1 MTKSACTPELIAAIC
16 KHLRIGAYRK
26 DAVKA
31 AGVAMATFYYWIE
44 RGGKER
50 RHIDSG
56 KKARKRES
64 VYLRALEAI
73 EKAEAESSLGDL
85 ALITRAAQE
94 GAWQAA
100 AWKLERR
107 NPEQWGR
114 QRLDISTEGS
124 LIVEGC
130 GWLDRRIEAG
140 KGRTDGDS

>member
-1 MTKSACTPELIAAIC
+1 MTKTACTPELIAAIC

-26 DAVKA
+26 DAIKA
-31 AGVAMATFYYWIE
+31 AGVAETTFYHWIE

-56 KKARKRES
+56 KKPRKRES
-64 VYLRALEAI
+64 AYLHALQSI

-85 ALITRAAQE
+85 AMITRAAQD

-114 QRLDISTEGS
+114 QRLDIQANGS

-130 GWLDRRIEAG
+130 GWLDRRIDAA
-140 KGRTDGDS
+140 KVHNDG

>member
-1 MTKSACTPELIAAIC
+1 MTKTACTPELIAAIC

-26 DAVKA
+26 DAIKA
-31 AGVAMATFYYWIE
+31 AGVAETTFYYWIE

-56 KKARKRES
+56 KKPRKRES
-64 VYLRALEAI
+64 AYLKALQSI

-85 ALITRAAQE
+85 AMITRAAQD

-114 QRLDISTEGS
+114 QRLDIQANGN

-130 GWLDRRIEAG
+130 GWLDRRIDAA
-140 KGRTDGDS
+140 KVHNDG

>member
-1 MTKSACTPELIAAIC
+1 VAKTLCSPDLVEAIC
-16 KHLRIGAYRK
+16 RHLRIGAYRK

-31 AGVAMATFYYWIE
+31 AGVGLSTFYYWIE

-56 KKARKRES
+56 RKARKREGA
-64 VYLRALEAI
+64 YLAALECI
-73 EKAEAESSLGDL
+73 EKAEAESCLSDL
-85 ALITRAAQE
+85 AVITKASMD

-114 QRLDISTEGS
+114 QRLDIQASGQ
-124 LIVEGC
+124 LIVEGA
-130 GWLDRRIEAG
+130 GWLSKKIDTG
-140 KGRTDGDS
+140 NG

>member
-1 MTKSACTPELIAAIC
+1 MTKPSCTPELVEAIC

-31 AGVAMATFYYWIE
+31 AGISLTTFYNWIE
-44 RGGKER
+44 HGGKER

-56 KKARKRES
+56 GKPRKRAS
-64 VYLRALEAI
+64 AYLYALECI
-73 EKAEAESSLGDL
+73 EKAEAQSSLADL
-85 ALITRAAQE
+85 AIITKASVD

-114 QRLDISTEGS
+114 QRLDIQASGQ
-124 LIVEGC
+124 LIVEGA
-130 GWLDRRIEAG
+130 GWLSKKIDTG
-140 KGRTDGDS
+140 NG

>member
-1 MTKSACTPELIAAIC
+1 MTKTACTPELIAAIC

-26 DAVKA
+26 DAIKA
-31 AGVAMATFYYWIE
+31 AGVAETTFYYWIE

-56 KKARKRES
+56 KKPRKRES
-64 VYLRALEAI
+64 AYLHALQSI

-85 ALITRAAQE
+85 AMITRAAQD

-114 QRLDISTEGS
+114 QRLDIQANSS

-130 GWLDRRIEAG
+130 GWLDRRIDAA
-140 KGRTDGDS
+140 KVHNDG

>member
-1 MTKSACTPELIAAIC
+1 MTKTACTQERVRAIC

-31 AGVAMATFYYWIE
+31 AGVSLSTFYNWIE

-56 KKARKRES
+56 GKPRKRES
-64 VYLRALEAI
+64 AYLAAVEAI

-85 ALITRAAQE
+85 ALITRAAQD

-114 QRLDISTEGS
+114 QRLDIQANGS

-130 GWLDRRIEAG
+130 GWLDRRIETA
-140 KGRTDGDS
+140 KVHNDD

>member
-1 MTKSACTPELIAAIC
+1 MAKTACTPELIAAIC

-26 DAVKA
+26 DAIKA
-31 AGVAMATFYYWIE
+31 AGVAETTFYYWIE

-56 KKARKRES
+56 KKPRKRES
-64 VYLRALEAI
+64 AYLHALQSI

-85 ALITRAAQE
+85 AMITRAAQD

-100 AWKLERR
+100 AWTLERR
-107 NPEQWGR
+107 LPEQWGR
-114 QRLDISTEGS
+114 QRLDIQANGS

-130 GWLDRRIEAG
+130 GWLDRRIDAA
-140 KGRTDGDS
+140 KVHNDG